1 MTKFIIISPKTCY
14 GKVLA
19 VIFTEIFT
27 DHELM
32 RLCFVAYV
40 FLLEESY
47 STFFAFLW
55 KPFRRAKWGEIQ
67 PFKRLPKDYLNVVQ
81 GWLNMCEVYKKKL
94 SEKKKG
100 E

>member
-47 STFFAFLW
+47 STFFAFL
-55 KPFRRAKWGEIQ
+55 
-67 PFKRLPKDYLNVVQ
+67 
-81 GWLNMCEVYKKKL
+81 
-94 SEKKKG
+94 
-100 E
+100 